1 MDEKQLAIVAIVLI
15 IVLALELY
23 WLWLTVP
30 LGKFMLVIAMLMW
43 LSFWL
48 LMLIQVAKYRNVH
61 AVQTREYEKKGVC
74 VSPN

>member
-1 MDEKQLAIVAIVLI
+1 MI

-30 LGKFMLVIAMLMW
+30 LGKFMIVIAMWAW

-48 LMLIQVAKYRNVH
+48 YMLWQLANSRNVH
-61 AVQTREYEKKGVC
+61 AVQTREYEKKGNTC
-74 VSPN
+74 VSSN

>member
-1 MDEKQLAIVAIVLI
+1 MNEKQLTTVAIVLI

-23 WLWLTVP
+23 WFWLTVP
-30 LGKFMLVIAMLMW
+30 LGKFMIAIAMLIW

-48 LMLIQVAKYRNVH
+48 LTLIQVKYRNVH
-61 AVQTREYEKKGVC
+61 AVQTQEYEKKGAC

>member
-1 MDEKQLAIVAIVLI
+1 MNEKLFAIVSI

-30 LGKFMLVIAMLMW
+30 LGKFMLVIAMLMY

-48 LMLIQVAKYRNVH
+48 LMLIQAANHRNVH
-61 AVQTREYEKKGVC
+61 AVQTREYEKKGTC